1 MEQRNQEAAHK
12 SFSDFTKTYSKHQLT
27 SNAWFWQGECNYQM
41 KNYAG
46 AALAYENVIAGF
58 PNSSKAPA
66 SYLKQGM
73 SFLQLG
79 KKAAAKQR
87 LRELTKKFPKAPEAS
102 RAKQVIKENKL

>member
-1 MEQRNQEAAHK
+1 
-12 SFSDFTKTYSKHQLT
+12 
-27 SNAWFWQGECNYQM
+27 M

>member
-1 MEQRNQEAAHK
+1 MVLA
-12 SFSDFTKTYSKHQLT
+12 
-27 SNAWFWQGECNYQM
+27 GECNYQM
-41 KNYAG
+41 KNFAA

-58 PNSSKAPA
+58 PNSAKAPA

-87 LRELTKKFPKAPEAS
+87 LRELVKKFPKAPEAS
-102 RAKQVIKENKL
+102 RAKQVMKQNKM